1 MKKYLFAILAIICTL
16 SSCTNEDQIDIK
28 YETTFKLMPSSVI
41 SGFKEYHTGDF
52 AIEEGYKLRTSL
64 FIYDKSGNLV
74 DKQISFLDSY
84 TDAMTVTTSLP
95 LGEYISVATSDV
107 VKYSNSTVS
116 FEYWLYKDAE
126 KLSTFNIVNTGHMS
140 SFDGILGISSSNF
153 TVDKQSV
160 ETIPIQPAGSLI
172 TYVFN
177 GIHTW
182 NSMITMGIYFSRS
195 NDYLFFNDVAIPST
209 KIISKGTYNY
219 IMDEVDLTNSY
230 YNNKFN
236 VYNYN
241 FKLPDPEFTFRFG
254 FEFSDNSTAFSNP
267 ISLNMEAG
275 QQYLLTLNLV
285 DFSYDLKLTNGTT
298 KTAGSESVLPD
309 FSEAVNDKTLH
320 VKDLVKK
327 IK

>member
-116 FEYWLYKDAE
+116 FEFWLYEDAE
-126 KLSTFNIVNTGHMS
+126 KLSTFNIVDAGYIGYTNE
-140 SFDGILGISSSNF
+140 ILGVSSLNF
-153 TVDKQSV
+153 TVDKQS
-160 ETIPIQPAGSLI
+160 EITIPIQPAGSLI

-177 GIHTW
+177 DIHKFS
-182 NSMITMGIYFSRS
+182 NIVMMGLYFSRT
-195 NDYLFFNDVAIPST
+195 NDYLLFDENASPKT
-209 KIISKGTYNY
+209 KIISQGKFNY
-219 IMDEVDLTNSY
+219 KISELILTNS
-230 YNNKFN
+230 
-236 VYNYN
+236 VYDNYSSVWGYN
-241 FKLPDPEFTFRFG
+241 FKLPDPEFLCKFG
-254 FEFSDNSTAFSNP
+254 FLYTDGSIEYSDLMT
-267 ISLNMEAG
+267 INMEAG
-275 QQYLLTLNLV
+275 QQYIATLDLQNLTYGV
-285 DFSYDLKLTNGTT
+285 VLTNGTT